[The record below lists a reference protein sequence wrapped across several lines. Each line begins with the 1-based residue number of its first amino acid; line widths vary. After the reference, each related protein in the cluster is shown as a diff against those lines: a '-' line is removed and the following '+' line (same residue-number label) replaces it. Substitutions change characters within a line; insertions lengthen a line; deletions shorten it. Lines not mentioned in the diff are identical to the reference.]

1 MLRAIHPSPTR
12 SGCPA
17 TSAPQQSWNTG
28 VAKTLKSLKNAWF
41 LHLGAEVQEFEDEKT
56 QVDFRF
62 DKFFFKYYF
71 LLVFT
76 LISINRK
83 RKQLEILLRNSISKK
98 FRQIEN
104 QLGFFHPW
112 IPAPLSRSFRW
123 FGEYFLRGI
132 SYIFRVIILVM
143 NLSPLHCW

>member
-1 MLRAIHPSPTR
+1 MKYI
-12 SGCPA
+12 
-17 TSAPQQSWNTG
+17 Q
-28 VAKTLKSLKNAWF
+28 
-41 LHLGAEVQEFEDEKT
+41 AEVQEFEDEKT

-98 FRQIEN
+98 FCQIES

-112 IPAPLSRSFRW
+112 IPAPLATTFWLFSHPKVPDLMLQKALHLGDTSQVLLASIEADKKSRAKETLTWSFAENGHNVHNLIR
-123 FGEYFLRGI
+123 F
-132 SYIFRVIILVM
+132 II
-143 NLSPLHCW
+143 WKG